1 MKKIFALLVLTTA
14 MFVSA
19 AQAQSLLT
27 WDMSGVVATNSLSST
42 TVAANLQTGGSLN
55 ALTRLTVSNNNAAN
69 AFAGNN
75 WNLTSTF
82 DETQR
87 YFTFTLQA
95 QSGYEMTLTNLGF
108 TINGSNTAPNTG
120 RWGYSVGGGAFVLQN
135 TFTIPFTLPTSL
147 STWDFDDF
155 TTTNA
160 VEFRFWGFGNVS
172 INGGTPATS
181 GALRIGN
188 GVAAGSDLVLNG
200 SVALVPEPS
209 SVALLGLAG
218 LGFAGYVIRRRLR
231 A

>member
-1 MKKIFALLVLTTA
+1 MKKLLSLLGLTTA

-19 AQAQSLLT
+19 VQAQELLT
-27 WDMSGVVATNSLSST
+27 WQMSGVATTNSLPSAST
-42 TVAANLQTGGSLN
+42 AANLLTGGSLN

-82 DETQR
+82 DESQR
-87 YFTFTLQA
+87 YFTFTLQPD
-95 QSGYEMTLTNLGF
+95 SGYEMTLTGLGY

-120 RWGYSVGGGAFVLQN
+120 RWGYSINGGAFTLQD
-135 TFTIPFTLPTSL
+135 TFTIPFALPSSL
-147 STWDFDDF
+147 NTWDFADF
-155 TTTNA
+155 TTTDA

-172 INGGTPATS
+172 INGATPATA

-188 GVAAGSDLVLNG
+188 GVVAGSDLVLNG

-209 SVALLGLAG
+209 TTALIGLAG
-218 LGFAGYVIRRRLR
+218 AALAAFVIRRRRR